1 MKIFFAFMVLSLGC
15 VLPAAAQD
23 DDADVQW
30 FETLFI
36 IPRNKSLDE
45 EMRALEIKREKAR
58 ETQDKKAE
66 SKAMIELGVLN
77 LTRVNDYEGAL
88 GWLIKSLEIDDS
100 LGFHR
105 EEILTYL
112 AMSRV
117 FERVGDY
124 KKSIEFLQEADG
136 INSKYDDLIMKS
148 LILNE
153 SGRVKASH
161 GNLEEAFLDYNQ
173 VLDLSKKL
181 ELSSRQA
188 GALFHLGQ
196 LLAKDKKYND
206 ALKFHKEGLAIRRK
220 LRDKSGEAMS
230 LNDIGTLYVL
240 MNNYERA
247 LANHVAALEIRK
259 KLKDD
264 GGLAQSYNNVGE
276 LYIRKRDFKRAI
288 LNLELA
294 LEAGRDGSDQEQV
307 LKTYDLLS
315 QCYKELKDFRKALEA
330 KETSVGISDM
340 IQREKNER
348 QLLEAQ
354 NIYLMKKKESEI
366 DHLKLQRA
374 QREIIIE
381 EQKQLRNLLF
391 LFIGFG
397 VIIGTLILYLYFL
410 KRRSNQKLMEI
421 NATKD
426 KLFSIIGHDL
436 KSPLNSL
443 TAFSSLL
450 INHAES
456 LTKDEIKMLSQDL
469 DKSLKNLFNLLENL
483 LEWGRSQS
491 GNIDFNPEP
500 FDLSEVLKENMEL
513 LKVAADNKK
522 ITLVNNNNSVW
533 RVYAHRNSINTV
545 VRNLISNAIK
555 FTPESGTIALKTE
568 LAGKFIRLAVT
579 DTGVGMSQQVIQKLF
594 KIGNKHSTLGTAQE
608 KGTGLG
614 LLLCHDFVEKN
625 GGMIGVESV
634 EGKGSTF
641 YFTVPVAK

>member
-1 MKIFFAFMVLSLGC
+1 MKIFFAFIVLLLGC
-15 VLPAAAQD
+15 AFPLAAQD

-30 FETLFI
+30 FENLFVV
-36 IPRNKSLDE
+36 PRNKSLDE
-45 EMRALEIKREKAR
+45 EMRALEIKRLNAR
-58 ETQDKKAE
+58 EIQDKKAE
-66 SKAMIELGVLN
+66 SKAMIELGVLH
-77 LTRVNDYEGAL
+77 LTRVNDYEQAL
-88 GWLIKSLEIDDS
+88 GWLIRSLKIDDS
-100 LGFHR
+100 LAYHR
-105 EEILTYL
+105 EEIFTYL
-112 AMSRV
+112 AMARV
-117 FERVGDY
+117 FEEVCDY
-124 KKSIEFLQEADG
+124 VKSNEFLSEADA
-136 INSKYDDLIMKS
+136 INSTDDDLIMKS
-148 LILNE
+148 LIFNE

-161 GNLEEAFLDYNQ
+161 GNLDEAFEDYNL
-173 VLDLSKKL
+173 VLDLSRKL
-181 ELSSRQA
+181 ELSSREA
-188 GALFHLGQ
+188 DALFHLGQ
-196 LLAKDKKYND
+196 LLAKNKKYNE
-206 ALKFHKEGLAIRRK
+206 ALKFHKDGLAIRRK
-220 LRDKSGEAMS
+220 LRDKTGEAMS

-276 LYIRKRDFKRAI
+276 LYIKKKDFKRAI
-288 LNLELA
+288 LNLDLA
-294 LEAGRDGSDQEQV
+294 LQAGNDALDQEQT
-307 LKTYDLLS
+307 LKAHELQS
-315 QCYKELKDFRKALEA
+315 QCYKELKDFKKALEA
-330 KETSVGISDM
+330 KESSLGIMDM

-348 QLLEAQ
+348 KLLEAQ
-354 NIYLMKKKESEI
+354 NHYVIEKKESEI
-366 DHLKLQRA
+366 DHLELERA
-374 QREIIIE
+374 QREKVIE
-381 EQKQLRNLLF
+381 EQRQLRNLLF

-397 VIIGTLILYLYFL
+397 LIIGALILYLYFL

-456 LTKDEIKMLSQDL
+456 LTKDEIKILSQDL

-491 GNIDFNPEP
+491 GNIDFNPES
-500 FDLSEVLKENMEL
+500 FDLSEVPKENMEL
-513 LKVAADNKK
+513 LNGAADNKK
-522 ITLVNNNNSVW
+522 ISLVTNNNSVW
-533 RVYAHRNSINTV
+533 MVYAHRNSINTV

-555 FTPESGTIALKTE
+555 FTPENGTIALKTE
-568 LAGKFIRLAVT
+568 LAGKFIRLSVT
-579 DTGVGMSQQVIQKLF
+579 DTGVGMSQQVVQKLF

-614 LLLCHDFVEKN
+614 LVLCHDFVEKN
-625 GGMIGVESV
+625 GGKIGVESV

-641 YFTVPVAK
+641 YFTVPINR